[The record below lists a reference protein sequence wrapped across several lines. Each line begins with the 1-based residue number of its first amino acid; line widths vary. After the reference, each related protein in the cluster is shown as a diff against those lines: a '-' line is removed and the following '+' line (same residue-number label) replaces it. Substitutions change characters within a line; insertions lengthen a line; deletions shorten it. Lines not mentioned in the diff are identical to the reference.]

1 MDCPRELDLLIRARY
16 PIIYLRTSEESRACN
31 LIANIARAEKK
42 SLVEW
47 SSTEGLRKIEDF
59 QGAGRR
65 ASNPSPRPRATPRAS
80 RSPRSRRSSRRPAAR
95 ST

>member
-31 LIANIARAEKK
+31 LLANIARAEKK

-59 QGAGRR
+59 QGAAP
-65 ASNPSPRPRATPRAS
+65 ASFNRSPRPPARPRAS

>member
-47 SSTEGLRKIEDF
+47 SSTEGLRKIEDSSAPR
-59 QGAGRR
+59 QGI
-65 ASNPSPRPRATPRAS
+65 SNRSPRPPETPHAS
-80 RSPRSRRSSRRPAAR
+80 RSPRSRRSSRRRAAR